1 MELHLIRHPRP
12 DVAPG
17 TCYGQTDVGL
27 AEPVAEVAARLQPLL
42 PPRFELHASPLARA
56 RLLAEA
62 LGTPV
67 LDARLMEIHFGAWEG
82 LAYDD
87 IGNALDDWVS
97 DPLGFRAPGGES
109 PREMAARVLD
119 WLDGLLV
126 DTRAP
131 AVVVVAHG
139 GPLRAIAG
147 HLLGL
152 PAERWLG
159 LDFACAH
166 STRIDVERWGTTL
179 KWFNRPA

>member
-12 DVAPG
+12 DVAAG
-17 TCYGQTDVGL
+17 ICYGQTDVGL
-27 AEPVAEVAARLQPLL
+27 AEPVAAIATRLQALL
-42 PPRFELHASPLARA
+42 PPAFALHASPLARA

-62 LGTPV
+62 LGTPT

-87 IGNALDDWVS
+87 IGSALDDWVS

-109 PREMAARVLD
+109 PREMADRVLA
-119 WLDGLLV
+119 WLEEVLADN
-126 DTRAP
+126 DAP
-131 AVVVVAHG
+131 ALVVVAHG

-166 STRIDVERWGTTL
+166 STRIDVESWGTTL